1 MLVEDWEH
9 LRLATLR
16 LRREIGRAL
25 WIDKIVNCLIKVKLW
40 IGRLC

>member
-25 WIDKIVNCLIKVKLW
+25 RIDRIVNWLIKVML
-40 IGRLC
+40 